1 LLSKLK
7 PKNNIRVKS
16 VRKKTAARIAAVQ
29 VLYISRI
36 NEIDILSAMHDY
48 LNNYQKF
55 ILTELDIKNIDTDLL
70 NEIILYVESN
80 IKKIDSFISDNLSN
94 KWKIER
100 LSLTELNIIRLSVYE
115 LCVSSRFDSKTIIN
129 EYISIFESFSG
140 NVDFANGILD
150 NISKQTLK

>member
-1 LLSKLK
+1 MLSKLK
-7 PKNNIRVKS
+7 QKNNIRVKS

-29 VLYISRI
+29 VLYISKI
-36 NEIDILSAMHDY
+36 NEIDILSAKHDY

-55 ILTELDIKNIDTDLL
+55 ILTELAIKNIDIDLL
-70 NEIILYVESN
+70 NEIILYVENN
-80 IKKIDSFISDNLSN
+80 IKKIDSFISENLSN

-140 NVDFANGILD
+140 DVDFANGILD
-150 NISKQTLK
+150 NIAKQRLK

>member
-1 LLSKLK
+1 MLSKLK
-7 PKNNIRVKS
+7 QKHNIRVKS

-29 VLYISRI
+29 ILYISRI
-36 NEIDILSAMHDY
+36 NEIDIISAKHDY
-48 LNNYQKF
+48 LSNYQKF
-55 ILTELDIKNIDTDLL
+55 ILTELDIKNIDKDLL
-70 NEIILYVESN
+70 NEIILYVENN

-100 LSLTELNIIRLSVYE
+100 LSITELNIIRLSVYE

-129 EYISIFESFSG
+129 EYISIFKSFSG